1 MSISICC
8 LSIKGSYTLSTCRLI
23 VVQSIAHWSLA
34 LLILYFDQSPIF
46 LYKKVA
52 YFSVSISGCKVKG
65 SISKFILVINLDILL
80 RANQIDNLK
89 VAWFNGSKQGSFIK
103 FILNCGSDASLH
115 KIITC
120 PGLTSFSSVVKQ
132 TVSECV
138 LECYW
143 ICPRAF
149 IKFNN
154 VYEPMLGTYKH

>member
-1 MSISICC
+1 MVFIT
-8 LSIKGSYTLSTCRLI
+8 Y
-23 VVQSIAHWSLA
+23 
-34 LLILYFDQSPIF
+34 LLIYEEVDVL
-46 LYKKVA
+46 
-52 YFSVSISGCKVKG
+52 
-65 SISKFILVINLDILL
+65 INYNI
-80 RANQIDNLK
+80 IHI
-89 VAWFNGSKQGSFIK
+89 FIK

-120 PGLTSFSSVVKQ
+120 PGLTSFSSIVKQ

-143 ICPRAF
+143 VCPRAF